1 MAAYVVIKEYHRLDF
16 LRLRIDRRAWC
27 LELADKLMAR
37 YPEEAGEWA
46 DYGRRAPAVLIP
58 GFDADLPRGADLLGI
73 GREVEAFA
81 MLVAGRDT
89 LTPLSIGLFGGWGTG
104 KSYFMAR
111 LEERVAA
118 LSATDT
124 SNAYFGRIAQ
134 VRFNAWHYSEANM
147 IASLVDQILRNLRF
161 GPDEDEEILRERR
174 AQVMAEMTTA
184 EDQRRRA
191 ERELESAATSET
203 ALRDALDRVKRE
215 ADEEARR
222 KAADLAATARAI
234 EDAQSLLQQ
243 SFITEDEARAAA
255 LRRAPAAEAASFVA
269 RTMLEDEDIQ
279 RLSRGLTQAR
289 DDARWVGLNQMNIVW
304 GVAAITLTVLAA
316 FSVDSLKDTKLFTG
330 LVGLVA
336 AITPVAASWL
346 TTLRTL
352 SARGAEFQAAI
363 RARAEAAVKKIEEN
377 AASERQ
383 RLEANIARQQ
393 AAATAL
399 KAQLGALETRTA
411 EATAALAA
419 GELQRRQA
427 SDALAAATA
436 DIAAKRAQL
445 DAVTSGSLLEEAV
458 AGLAA
463 KEDYRRE
470 LGTIARARTDFE
482 RLSRRMTKARTEYES
497 GKTSKRPVLD
507 RLVLYI
513 DDLDRCPADK
523 VREVLRAVHLLLAF
537 DLFVCVVA
545 VDPRWVIQC
554 LDESPEFAQKEKSA
568 ELEIL
573 GGVATASDYL
583 EKIFQIPIWLR
594 PVPASQRAPIAATLL
609 GGPGRDQGQ
618 RGDVREAGNAAKK
631 PSLEPDS
638 TSAAVQSL
646 AAAPERIQI
655 VPQELEFLERVS
667 PLLDGNVRALK
678 RFVNTYRLVKASIS
692 DVELDYFTRQ
702 PYMVCLAQL
711 AVLATQRTRAQM
723 LVKRVDAAPKKSSV
737 GEWLAALSKDSDE
750 AARQLGEDLST
761 VLLPELGELRFGDFA
776 VWFERTRRYSFY
788 L

>member
-1 MAAYVVIKEYHRLDF
+1 MGGLRAAGTGRADSGF
-16 LRLRIDRRAWC
+16 RRRSA
-27 LELADKLMAR
+27 A
-37 YPEEAGEWA
+37 
-46 DYGRRAPAVLIP
+46 
-58 GFDADLPRGADLLGI
+58 GADLLGI

-124 SNAYFGRIAQ
+124 SDAYFGRIAQ

-174 AQVMAEMTTA
+174 VQVMAEMTTA

-222 KAADLAATARAI
+222 KGADLAATARAI

-316 FSVDSLKDTKLFTG
+316 FSVESLKDTKLFTG

-336 AITPVAASWL
+336 AMTPSPPAGSPRCARCRRAAPIPGRDTRKGRS
-346 TTLRTL
+346 RCQEDR
-352 SARGAEFQAAI
+352 SGGRQRAAAARGEHRSPAGRSDGPESAARSI
-363 RARAEAAVKKIEEN
+363 GGPHRRSDGGAGGRRTATPPPGKRRARGGD
-377 AASERQ
+377 R
-383 RLEANIARQQ
+383 
-393 AAATAL
+393 
-399 KAQLGALETRTA
+399 GYC
-411 EATAALAA
+411 
-419 GELQRRQA
+419 RQA
-427 SDALAAATA
+427 C
-436 DIAAKRAQL
+436 
-445 DAVTSGSLLEEAV
+445 EARRRHV
-458 AGLAA
+458 GFPARRSCRGPRGERGL
-463 KEDYRRE
+463 RRE
-470 LGTIARARTDFE
+470 ARDHRSGAHGLRAVVQAND
-482 RLSRRMTKARTEYES
+482 ES
-497 GKTSKRPVLD
+497 PDGKNRAKLERPVLD
-507 RLVLYI
+507 RLVLYV

-554 LDESPEFAQKEKSA
+554 LEENSLSSLTRK
-568 ELEIL
+568 
-573 GGVATASDYL
+573 
-583 EKIFQIPIWLR
+583 
-594 PVPASQRAPIAATLL
+594 RA
-609 GGPGRDQGQ
+609 RNW
-618 RGDVREAGNAAKK
+618 R
-631 PSLEPDS
+631 
-638 TSAAVQSL
+638 SL
-646 AAAPERIQI
+646 A
-655 VPQELEFLERVS
+655 VW
-667 PLLDGNVRALK
+667 PLHPTTWK
-678 RFVNTYRLVKASIS
+678 RFS
-692 DVELDYFTRQ
+692 
-702 PYMVCLAQL
+702 
-711 AVLATQRTRAQM
+711 
-723 LVKRVDAAPKKSSV
+723 
-737 GEWLAALSKDSDE
+737 
-750 AARQLGEDLST
+750 
-761 VLLPELGELRFGDFA
+761 RFQSG
-776 VWFERTRRYSFY
+776 
-788 L
+788 